1 MDTEDTACSL
11 PRTSCYITIA
21 RASLELPTLSNPVKT
36 EKLYHETYNTACG
49 REWFSAV
56 SFGEDAISAKA
67 PCKRVETFDSS
78 HQSSH
83 SHLHPS
89 PSCRNCKIG
98 NARSVQGRG
107 LLTKQ
112 GVALEAPDP
121 SRQPRRIHRM
131 GTGVPGGRGCAR
143 PRERVCLAA
152 PSFRRSSSPSLTYTQ
167 THHRSPSR
175 FTASSG
181 SRPLFPRAELEC
193 THIYRQSSVKQH
205 EQQE

>member
-1 MDTEDTACSL
+1 MQL
-11 PRTSCYITIA
+11 TSNI
-21 RASLELPTLSNPVKT
+21 L
-36 EKLYHETYNTACG
+36 LYHYRQSIIGTSHTLQSSQDREAIPRDVQYCVWKGMVLSGELWG
-49 REWFSAV
+49 RRNFRQGSMQA
-56 SFGEDAISAKA
+56 SGKL
-67 PCKRVETFDSS
+67 DSS